1 MLTFERQGESRRR
14 DGRVLGG
21 AVSEGERMGR
31 EGGFRDA
38 KAGGGGDLVW
48 FDDDD
53 NDDDDDYDV
62 AAVLF
67 IYAQDVEWRVRL
79 NLRRLRH
86 TPPARSTSYLTSYI
100 SPFLSCC
107 RISSQLLQPF
117 PQRTSR
123 PPRLNENHM
132 QR

>member
-53 NDDDDDYDV
+53 NYDDDDYDV

-67 IYAQDVEWRVRL
+67 IYAQDIEWRVRL

-86 TPPARSTSYLTSYI
+86 TPPARSTSYLTSYF
-100 SPFLSCC
+100 PLSLVLPYL
-107 RISSQLLQPF
+107 ITTLTAFFPTYLPPSS
-117 PQRTSR
+117 T
-123 PPRLNENHM
+123 
-132 QR
+132 